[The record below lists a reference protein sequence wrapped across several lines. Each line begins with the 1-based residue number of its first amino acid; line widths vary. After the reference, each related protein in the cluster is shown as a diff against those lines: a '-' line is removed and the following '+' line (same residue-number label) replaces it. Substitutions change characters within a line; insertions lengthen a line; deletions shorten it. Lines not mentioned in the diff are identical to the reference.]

1 MNKSMNMLLS
11 VAAVAAGVALTIVAH
26 RQGWLSGNPDSA
38 TLREPAPLNSAE
50 PDHSGHQHDSP
61 VISLIAATTDLPRAR
76 RTPSVDCATT
86 QSVVQFANSD
96 IARQAGLVTET
107 VRRRPVSHVLTCNA
121 ELAFDGNRV
130 AHLSPRAS
138 GSVQEVRAQVGDNV
152 RAGDVLALVDSLQL
166 AEARA
171 GLLQA
176 RAVERLRRKNFE
188 RQVVLS
194 ESGVTAR
201 RELLDAETSL
211 AEATIAL
218 SAARQRLANLGLNE
232 AQIDRLASD
241 QLDGDPSMPNA
252 SQSEML
258 AVVAPFNGVVVERHA
273 VLGERVDPSQ
283 SLFTIADT
291 TRMWALLDV
300 YESEARF
307 VRVGQP
313 VVVSVQALP
322 GETFAGTVTWVAPSL
337 DPRTRTI
344 KARAEIDNT
353 GGLLKANMFGQ
364 ARITVRDRTDEVT
377 VPKSAVQWEGCC
389 NVVFVKHSD
398 TVFQP
403 YRVRLGMETDDAYVV
418 EDGLPEGEQI
428 VTQGSYL
435 LKTEIL
441 KGSIGAGCCEVH
453 GVTDASED

>member
-1 MNKSMNMLLS
+1 
-11 VAAVAAGVALTIVAH
+11 
-26 RQGWLSGNPDSA
+26 
-38 TLREPAPLNSAE
+38 
-50 PDHSGHQHDSP
+50 
-61 VISLIAATTDLPRAR
+61 
-76 RTPSVDCATT
+76 
-86 QSVVQFANSD
+86 
-96 IARQAGLVTET
+96 
-107 VRRRPVSHVLTCNA
+107 
-121 ELAFDGNRV
+121 
-130 AHLSPRAS
+130 
-138 GSVQEVRAQVGDNV
+138 
-152 RAGDVLALVDSLQL
+152 
-166 AEARA
+166 
-171 GLLQA
+171 
-176 RAVERLRRKNFE
+176 
-188 RQVVLS
+188 
-194 ESGVTAR
+194 
-201 RELLDAETSL
+201 
-211 AEATIAL
+211 
-218 SAARQRLANLGLNE
+218 
-232 AQIDRLASD
+232 
-241 QLDGDPSMPNA
+241 
-252 SQSEML
+252 
-258 AVVAPFNGVVVERHA
+258 
-273 VLGERVDPSQ
+273 
-283 SLFTIADT
+283 
-291 TRMWALLDV
+291 MWALLDV